1 MSAQRPQKNQIYTL
15 KIEEINNLGAGVAHL
30 PDSGIV
36 VFVNGAVTDDVIEAK
51 IIKVNK
57 TWCVA
62 RLEKLISP
70 SPVRLSEPFCTAPL
84 SCGGCVYRH
93 VTYEHELELK
103 KSYVKHAFIKA
114 GLPEVEVEDVLST
127 GQTKGYRNKAQY
139 PVGSDKDGIVAG
151 FYAGKTHNIVKAD
164 SCSLQPEI
172 FGEILRFVCNFSVK
186 NGISAYDEKSG
197 KGVLRH
203 VYIRQGKNTDQIML
217 CLVINGDTL
226 PCEDDLVRQ
235 VTEKFPDVKSI
246 MLNKNTKNTNV
257 ILGHIFRCIF
267 GKPYIEDILCG
278 KRFRISAGSF
288 YQVNH
293 DGCELLYRTA
303 LEKAEFA
310 GGETVYDLY
319 CGIGTIGLSMSD
331 KVGKIV
337 GIEIVD
343 EAVECAKLNAK
354 SNGVENAFYFCG
366 DASSAEKM
374 LDSAKAELGDAVPD
388 AVILDPPRK
397 GSTPELLEY
406 ISRLGVD
413 KILYISC
420 DPDTLAR
427 DCAILS
433 RLGYSIG
440 AVTPVDMFPR
450 TGHCECVVNI
460 IRNT

>member
-1 MSAQRPQKNQIYTL
+1 MSSQRPQKNEIYTL
-15 KIEEINNLGAGVAHL
+15 KIEEINNLGAGVSHL
-30 PDSGIV
+30 SDGMV
-36 VFVNGAVTDDVIEAK
+36 VFVNGAVTGDVVEVK
-51 IIKVNK
+51 LIKVNK
-57 TWCVA
+57 TWCAA
-62 RLEKLISP
+62 RLEKIIEP
-70 SPVRLSEPFCTAPL
+70 SPIRLSESFCSAPL

-114 GLPEVEVEDVLST
+114 GLPEVEVEDVLTT
-127 GQTKGYRNKAQY
+127 GQIEGYRNKAQY
-139 PVGSDKDGIVAG
+139 PVGSTKNGITAG

-164 SCSLQPEI
+164 DCSLQPAI
-172 FGEILRFVCNFSVK
+172 FGEILRFVCDFATK
-186 NGISAYDEKSG
+186 NKISAYDEECG
-197 KGVLRH
+197 KGLLRH
-203 VYIRQGKNTDQIML
+203 VYLRQGKNTDQIML
-217 CLVINGDTL
+217 CLVLNGESLT
-226 PCEDDLVRQ
+226 CETDFIKQ
-235 VTEKFPDVKSI
+235 VMNKFPQIKSI
-246 MLNKNTKNTNV
+246 MLNVNKKNTNV
-257 ILGHIFRCIF
+257 VLGRDFRCIY
-267 GKPYIEDILCG
+267 GNPYIEDILCG

-303 LEKAEFA
+303 HEKAEFE

-331 KVGKIV
+331 KVGRIV

-343 EAVECAKLNAK
+343 EAAECARLNAK
-354 SNGVENAFYFCG
+354 LNGVENAFYFCG

-374 LDSAKAELGDAVPD
+374 LDSAKAELGDIVPD

-406 ISRLGVD
+406 VSRLGVE

-433 RLGYSIG
+433 HLGYSIG

-450 TGHCECVVNI
+450 TGHCECVVKI
-460 IRNT
+460 LRNK